1 MSTGNVFIKTLFCD
15 LSISIIVTVIIFLL
29 ATDVPGVRTTT
40 DMVMSEQTTTI
51 TSREM
56 AMPFQFLCGG
66 LTSTNSCR
74 HTQKQTL

>member
-1 MSTGNVFIKTLFCD
+1 M
-15 LSISIIVTVIIFLL
+15 FL
-29 ATDVPGVRTTT
+29 PGVRTTT
-40 DMVMSEQTTTI
+40 DMLMSEHTTTM

-74 HTQKQTL
+74 QHGKDRNDAPVMSS